1 MRFLRL
7 IFLCALLACSG
18 SPGAGQNGSHN
29 SPALTNDDVVTMLK
43 AKFDDLTIIK
53 MIQQHNTNF
62 DLSVSAMIKLK
73 QSGASQAVL
82 QAMIE
87 AAPDGKEAAAVATPE
102 GTQARPKPQP
112 RFTVSDWPDEVG
124 VYVRQQTGFVSVE
137 PEIVNWKTG
146 GVIKH
151 MATIGLDREHLNG
164 TVAGPHSGLMVSTV
178 PFGVGGGIEFI
189 IRCPEGN
196 SASEYQLLR
205 FWEKSDRREF
215 RSVTGGV
222 LHSSSGAK
230 NNVIPFQFE
239 KVGALTYKVVLP
251 AIQPGE
257 YGFLAPGMATSANMA
272 SAGKVYTFR
281 IIE

>member
-1 MRFLRL
+1 
-7 IFLCALLACSG
+7 
-18 SPGAGQNGSHN
+18 
-29 SPALTNDDVVTMLK
+29 MLK
-43 AKFDDLTIIK
+43 AKFDDVTIIK

-62 DLSVSAMIKLK
+62 DLSVDAMIRLK
-73 QSGASQAVL
+73 QAGASQTVL

-87 AAPDGKEAAAVATPE
+87 AAPDSKKATSATGTEANAATVPAE
-102 GTQARPKPQP
+102 SPKPTSP
-112 RFTVSDWPDEVG
+112 DLPDEIG
-124 VYVRQQTGFVSVE
+124 VYVRQKSGFVAME

-164 TVAGPHSGLMVSTV
+164 TVAGPHSLLTVSTT
-178 PFGVGGGIEFI
+178 PFGMAGRIEFI

-230 NNVIPFQFE
+230 NNVISFQFQ
-239 KVGALTYKVVLP
+239 KVSPLTYKVVLP
-251 AIQPGE
+251 AIEPGE

-281 IIE
+281 VIE